1 MTAQVYL
8 VLDEA
13 KGALTVPSSALSRN
27 GPDGRYT
34 VMVPNA
40 EGKPEPRQVTVGI
53 NNNAVAQVLSGLKAG
68 EKVVVGEGSATPE
81 PSTNMRGAARRG
93 CSEARDMSEALLQ
106 LRDLGREYP
115 AGEETIHALKGVN
128 LDIRAGEMV
137 AIVGQSGSGKS
148 TLMNILGCL
157 DRPTSGTYRVE
168 VARPRRCNR
177 MSSPSCAV
185 STSDSSFS
193 VITC

>member
-1 MTAQVYL
+1 MLPARSSSSTSTQAIYYNGLFEVPNPEGELRISMTAQVYL

-13 KGALTVPSSALSRN
+13 KGALTVPSSALNRN

-81 PSTNMRGAARRG
+81 PNTNMRRG
-93 CSEARDMSEALLQ
+93 
-106 LRDLGREYP
+106 
-115 AGEETIHALKGVN
+115 
-128 LDIRAGEMV
+128 
-137 AIVGQSGSGKS
+137 
-148 TLMNILGCL
+148 
-157 DRPTSGTYRVE
+157 
-168 VARPRRCNR
+168 PR
-177 MSSPSCAV
+177 M
-185 STSDSSFS
+185 F
-193 VITC
+193 